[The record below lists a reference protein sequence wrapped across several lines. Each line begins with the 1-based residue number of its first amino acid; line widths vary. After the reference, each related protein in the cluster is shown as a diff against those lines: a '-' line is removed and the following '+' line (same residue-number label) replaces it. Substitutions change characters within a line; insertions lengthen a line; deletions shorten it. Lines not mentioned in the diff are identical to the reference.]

1 MKQTKSNISSGCN
14 RTILVTITKHHVTT
28 NKPQKSNSS
37 PQQLQPLPSRILENT
52 FTNGNDRH
60 IRTHRVAE
68 QIPTM
73 KTAIV
78 EEILL
83 ADGLTLIERTGGSL
97 VDRMQRFHVDDEMM
111 INMSHMEQFVINTV
125 TPDDYFAHLS
135 EVGVTRKHE
144 DVLKWEK
151 RNESTAEQ

>member
-1 MKQTKSNISSGCN
+1 
-14 RTILVTITKHHVTT
+14 
-28 NKPQKSNSS
+28 
-37 PQQLQPLPSRILENT
+37 
-52 FTNGNDRH
+52 
-60 IRTHRVAE
+60 
-68 QIPTM
+68 M

-111 INMSHMEQFVINTV
+111 IGMSHMEQFVINTV
-125 TPDDYFAHLS
+125 TPDDYFAHLR